1 MEKKKD
7 GFPNQKAI
15 VIPKDII
22 KWIETN
28 PVTSLLYITDIGYYP
43 RATGHYIERTEGSRQ
58 NILIYCHEGK
68 GWYDIGKGRCMV
80 KKNDFFI
87 IEAGKP
93 HSYGASQDEPW
104 SIY

>member
-43 RATGHYIERTEGSRQ
+43 RAT
-58 NILIYCHEGK
+58 
-68 GWYDIGKGRCMV
+68 
-80 KKNDFFI
+80 
-87 IEAGKP
+87 
-93 HSYGASQDEPW
+93 
-104 SIY
+104 